1 VTKEEG
7 DRLLAENAALRAA
20 LASMQGRLDALL
32 DDNAALRT
40 ELNKYAGQQETLLE
54 LAAGQ
59 NEKLSALTDMM
70 RRRLQR
76 APKKDDDS
84 GDDDEPPPAGAG
96 PSPADLI
103 QSELDGKRPRRS
115 RRKGRRGG
123 RRVLG
128 AHVPSTE
135 ERHRPDA
142 CLHCGGSHLLARDTE
157 VVDIVDVIRAHVR
170 RRRIVREVKTCCG
183 CGKATTATMPPMPCP
198 RAGYTCEFLAW
209 LVVQHFVLLVPV
221 NRIRSVLL
229 TQGVDIPKG
238 TLSKLI
244 ERASDLLGAI
254 DNAHWQEL
262 KAGRWLAF
270 DGTGLKVRLEGM
282 PTTWLGYLDV
292 FNRGPVTVYQFA
304 LTKHGD
310 ELEKKLAKFKGT
322 LVCDA
327 ESRHDALFASGER
340 TVAHCNAH
348 ARRQFR
354 DSESVQPVLAPKAGR
369 FLRAMYWVEAKA
381 KERKLVGAERLAYRQ
396 SRIRPIVD
404 RFRGWLEEV
413 APTLLPSD
421 ALGKAVRYYLK
432 HFDALTRFVDDA
444 ELPIDNN
451 ASERAFQDHARLR
464 LVSLFAGSVEGA
476 HRWATI
482 LGVVESAKRL
492 DLDVFDY
499 LVWAFERRGTWKK
512 RFGLTAAQLTPAAYK
527 QVLQERA
534 RCAA

>member
-1 VTKEEG
+1 MSADNTALRAAAASTEA
-7 DRLLAENAALRAA
+7 RLDAILVENAALRA
-20 LASMQGRLDALL
+20 
-32 DDNAALRT
+32 
-40 ELNKYAGQQETLLE
+40 ELSKYAGQQETLLQ

-76 APKKDDDS
+76 APKDDDS
-84 GDDDEPPPAGAG
+84 GDDDDPPPPAGA
-96 PSPADLI
+96 PSPADVVQLEI
-103 QSELDGKRPRRS
+103 DGKRPRRS

-128 AHVPSTE
+128 AHLPVTD

-142 CLHCGGSHLLARDTE
+142 CGHCGGSHLRARDTE
-157 VVDIVDVIRAHVR
+157 TVEIVDVVRAHVR
-170 RRRIVREVKTCCG
+170 RRRIVREVKVCSD
-183 CGKATTATMPPMPCP
+183 CGKNTTATMPPMPCR

-221 NRIRSVLL
+221 NRIRSLL
-229 TQGVDIPKG
+229 RTQGVDIPKG
-238 TLSKLI
+238 TLVSLI
-244 ERASDLLGAI
+244 ERAADLLAAI
-254 DNAHWQEL
+254 DGAHWKAL
-262 KAGRWLAF
+262 KAGHWLAF
-270 DGTGLKVRLEGM
+270 DGTGLKVRLEGR

-292 FNRGPVTVYQFA
+292 FNRDHVTVYQFV
-304 LTKHGD
+304 LTKHAD
-310 ELEKKLAKFKGT
+310 ELFKKLVDFKGT

-348 ARRQFR
+348 ARRKFR
-354 DSESVQPVLAPKAGR
+354 DTEQFQPVLARKAGR
-369 FLRAMYWVEAKA
+369 FLKAMYWVEARA
-381 KERKLVGAERLAYRQ
+381 KERHLTGTALLAYRQ
-396 SRIRPIVD
+396 SRTRRIVD
-404 RFRGWLEEV
+404 HFRTWLDKV

-421 ALGKAVRYYLK
+421 KFGKAVRYYIK
-432 HFDALTRFVDDA
+432 HFQALTRFVDDA
-444 ELPIDNN
+444 ALPIDNN

-464 LVSLFAGSVEGA
+464 LTSLFAGSIEGA

-482 LGVVESAKRL
+482 LGVIESAKRL

-512 RFGLTAAQLTPAAYK
+512 RFGLAAAELTPAAYK
-527 QVLQERA
+527 QMLEQRVRRA
-534 RCAA
+534 A